1 MNKIF
6 WYYSNQNLNISIFCV
21 NVMTNSVDSN
31 NFINNPYQ
39 NALKQLEE
47 TAKLIDLE
55 PGIHKILSKPKRILT
70 VSLPVKMDDGSI
82 EVFTGFRSQHN
93 DARGPFKGGIRYHPQ
108 VSIEEV
114 MALSMWMTWKCAI
127 VDIPL
132 GGGKGGIICNPKEL
146 SQMER
151 ERLTRRYAYAISDI
165 IGPHTDIPAPDVYTG
180 GEEMAWIMDTYS
192 TLKGNYTQPEIIT
205 GKPLSIGGSL
215 GRTEATGR
223 GVAIVVREAS
233 KKLNIDLNDATVVI
247 QGFGNAGQ
255 YAAKLVE
262 EQGAKIIAVS
272 DTKGAI
278 INKNGFKVEELMRH
292 KNKNKTI
299 KGFNGSTEITNEELL
314 TTECTILIPAALENQ
329 ITKDNASKINTKII
343 AEAANGPTTPEA
355 DNVLY
360 DHKILV
366 IPDVLANS
374 GGVTVSYFEWLQNLR
389 REYWTENYVNERLD
403 GILTKAFGD
412 IYDAHLQYNT
422 NMRTASI
429 ASAVKRVAEAIK
441 IRGIWP

>member
-1 MNKIF
+1 
-6 WYYSNQNLNISIFCV
+6 
-21 NVMTNSVDSN
+21 MTNFVSDN
-31 NFINNPYQ
+31 DFNANPYQ
-39 NALKQLEE
+39 NALKQLDE
-47 TAKLIDLE
+47 TAKLINLD

-70 VSLPVKMDDGSI
+70 VSLPVKMDDGHI

-146 SQMER
+146 SQGER
-151 ERLTRRYAYAISDI
+151 ERLTRRYAYSISDI

-192 TLKGNYTQPEIIT
+192 TLRGNYNQPEVIT
-205 GKPLSIGGSL
+205 GKSIPIGGSL

-223 GVAIVVREAS
+223 GVSIVVREAA
-233 KKLNIDLNDATVVI
+233 KKLDIQMNGAAVVV

-272 DTKGAI
+272 DTQGAI
-278 INKNGFKVEELMRH
+278 INKNGFKVDELIRYKT
-292 KNKNKTI
+292 KNRTI
-299 KGFNGSTEITNEELL
+299 KGFDGSTEITNEELL
-314 TTECTILIPAALENQ
+314 TTECTVLIPAALENQ

-343 AEAANGPTTPEA
+343 AEAANGPTTPDA
-355 DNVLY
+355 DNILY
-360 DHKILV
+360 QNKILV

-403 GILTKAFGD
+403 SILTKAFRD